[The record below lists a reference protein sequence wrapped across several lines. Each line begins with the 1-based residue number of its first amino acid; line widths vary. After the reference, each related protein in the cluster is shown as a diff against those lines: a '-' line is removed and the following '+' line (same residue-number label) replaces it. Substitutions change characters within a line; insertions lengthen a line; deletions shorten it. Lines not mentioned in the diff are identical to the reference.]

1 MYERQHDPRGN
12 VLRVGL
18 ASVSRMTLGAV
29 LAGLLTTS
37 GSVPDAHAANQVGGS
52 DHEVL
57 IGRDDDNVNNPDI
70 QPPNVPSPPG
80 PNQSLNNT
88 DIQVGGRGNDILIGL
103 GGNDVQIGD
112 GGDGLASGGP
122 GAGVRTGGRGN

>member
-1 MYERQHDPRGN
+1 MNEALQDLNGNFLARLARSTRGT
-12 VLRVGL
+12 V
-18 ASVSRMTLGAV
+18 GAV
-29 LAGLLTTS
+29 LVSVLTIGGPATI
-37 GSVPDAHAANQVGGS
+37 AHAAFQVGGS
-52 DHEVL
+52 DHDVL
-57 IGRDDDNVNNPDI
+57 VGRDDDNTNNPDI

-88 DIQVGGRGNDILIGL
+88 DLQVGGRGNDIPTGL